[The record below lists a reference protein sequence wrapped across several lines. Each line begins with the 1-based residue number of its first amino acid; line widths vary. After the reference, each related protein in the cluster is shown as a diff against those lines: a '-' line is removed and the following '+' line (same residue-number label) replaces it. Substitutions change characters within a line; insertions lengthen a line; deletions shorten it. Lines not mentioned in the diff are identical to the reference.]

1 MLVVFV
7 SVFMSKRVVGSVH
20 VWLEVVCVVVV
31 QSEKLA
37 ETGENKSNYVHT
49 MLNIF
54 SLMFTTYVISQMRN
68 TNAFGF
74 VEMEP
79 NRIRVLAK
87 TQMHLV
93 GGARKQYLR

>member
-37 ETGENKSNYVHT
+37 EIHT